1 MKRLLAPLLAAFMVL
16 APACVK
22 VDNSLGKSLVD
33 KSLLFDTYTTEF
45 PLEEIRLKKS
55 ADLSGY
61 SDSHLTLGA
70 LRDDVF
76 GLTTRD
82 AAFCLIPAQDTLDLG
97 QNPQAVSFDLY
108 FEGDTVSCA
117 DDSQARIL
125 QNIYVTE
132 LTSPLPS
139 INAGTNQEVAHGN
152 SLITDGLPVYNGE
165 GPLTFNLSKGFAQK
179 YIDTIKSMGPVF
191 RDHVTGLTD
200 KYEDYVKA
208 LPGIH
213 LATDVPAGKGGRI
226 NLFEFSCLSVSSN
239 RYYRNNNIAV
249 LTVHSSW
256 NGVEK
261 DSSFVFLPGEPEFY
275 QEAKL
280 VENNQKFY
288 QFCFNRTGHETVE
301 GSAADRVL
309 VEGGGGL
316 KPVIQASELQRKALE
331 AIAAQGGSPEN
342 AVIVK
347 ATILLPFE
355 LPEDYDQLKYFPP
368 VLSPTIRTTTEDEE
382 GKQVISFA
390 GLTDASVSSEN
401 QGDIDR
407 ANLQY
412 APDITYH
419 LQEILTRK
427 DLDTN
432 TNADIWLLTVHT
444 EKVAEASESLYDSDY
459 YQRLMYASYYNSLYG
474 GGYGGYGYGGYGYGG
489 YGSYG
494 GYGYN
499 NYYNYMMLAQM
510 MAASQQQSYS
520 YTTEL
525 DKDRFYRG
533 ILNGN
538 GAARHPVFRIT
549 YAIPKG

>member
-1 MKRLLAPLLAAFMVL
+1 MKKLLAPALAAL
-16 APACVK
+16 AVIAPSCVK

-33 KSLLFDTYTTEF
+33 KSLLFDTYTVEF
-45 PLEEIRLKKS
+45 PLEEIQLKKS

-61 SDSHLTLGA
+61 SDTHLTLGA
-70 LRDDVF
+70 VRDETF

-108 FEGDTVSCA
+108 FAPDTISCA
-117 DDSQARIL
+117 DDSQKGII

-132 LTSPLPS
+132 LTATLPAT
-139 INAGTNQEVAHGN
+139 NAGTNQEVAHGTE
-152 SLITDGLPVYNGE
+152 LITDGLPVYDGE
-165 GPLTFNLSKGFAQK
+165 GPLAFNFTKSFAQK
-179 YIDTIKSMGPVF
+179 YVDVIKAMGPVF
-191 RDHVTGLTD
+191 RDHSEDGVD

-213 LATDVPAGKGGRI
+213 LATDIPAGEGGRI

-239 RYYRNNNIAV
+239 RYYRNNNIGL
-249 LTVHSSW
+249 LTVHSRW
-256 NGVEK
+256 DGVEK
-261 DSSFVFLPGEPEFY
+261 DSTFVFVPGEPEFY
-275 QEAKL
+275 QEAEL
-280 VENNQKFY
+280 VGNNQKIY

-301 GSAADRVL
+301 GPAAAQVL

-316 KPVIQASELQRKALE
+316 KPVILASELQRKTLQ
-331 AIAAQGGSPEN
+331 AIAAQGGSPES

-355 LPEDYDQLKYFPP
+355 LPEDYDELKYFPS
-368 VLSPTIRTTTEDEE
+368 VLSPTIRTNGEDSE
-382 GKQVISFA
+382 GNPIVSFA

-419 LQEILTRK
+419 LQEILTRE
-427 DLDTN
+427 DLDTA
-432 TNADIWLLTVHT
+432 TNADIWLLTIHT
-444 EKVAEASESLYDSDY
+444 EKVAEASGSLYDSEY
-459 YQRLMYASYYNSLYG
+459 YQQLMYASYYNSLYG
-474 GGYGGYGYGGYGYGG
+474 GGYGGYGYGYGSYG

-494 GYGYN
+494 GYGYS

-520 YTTEL
+520 YSTEL

-533 ILNGN
+533 LLNGAS
-538 GAARHPVFRIT
+538 AARHPLFRIT